1 MGFVGQIVGEIGEA
15 LLGFIPVFGEGLGKA
30 FKLSTSLW
38 DKLSETVPD
47 TFNGSVS
54 EQDDKPEKF
63 DPYIIRCKTQTEAQK
78 ILKTINDVCA
88 PSIESWWIDTQD
100 QLVREGTSIREQLA
114 EKIQE
119 DIQKISD
126 ELSNYLGDALQV
138 RLNIN
143 PIQFPSFDFPGIDAG
158 IQRQVEVFTRTEKIT
173 EVKKKSRK
181 KKSNSLCKGD
191 KTYTIDVPIEK
202 TIEVQDRRT
211 VYQVDLRQTVEQIK
225 QKIDDN
231 VSGSQS
237 LLEQVIEQQVSTDFK
252 SAERQIND
260 YINRFQNDFDRVLKE
275 RETKEAEA
283 PEILARLEYQ
293 KAKLIEYLSQLSS
306 IRESLNRW
314 KPVK

>member
-1 MGFVGQIVGEIGEA
+1 
-15 LLGFIPVFGEGLGKA
+15 
-30 FKLSTSLW
+30 LSTSLW

-63 DPYIIRCKTQTEAQK
+63 DPYIIRCQTQTEAQK

-143 PIQFPSFDFPGIDAG
+143 PIQFPSFDFSGIDAG

-173 EVKKKSRK
+173 EVKKKTRT

-191 KTYTIDVPIEK
+191 QTYTVDVPIEK
-202 TIEVQDRRT
+202 TIEVQDQRT
-211 VYQVDLRQTVEQIK
+211 IYQVDLRQTVEQIK

-231 VSGSQS
+231 VSGSQ
-237 LLEQVIEQQVSTDFK
+237 LLLVRVIEQQVSTDFK

-283 PEILARLEYQ
+283 PEILARLEDQ

-306 IRESLNRW
+306 IRESLNSW

>member
-1 MGFVGQIVGEIGEA
+1 M
-15 LLGFIPVFGEGLGKA
+15 
-30 FKLSTSLW
+30 
-38 DKLSETVPD
+38 
-47 TFNGSVS
+47 
-54 EQDDKPEKF
+54 
-63 DPYIIRCKTQTEAQK
+63 
-78 ILKTINDVCA
+78 
-88 PSIESWWIDTQD
+88 
-100 QLVREGTSIREQLA
+100 
-114 EKIQE
+114 
-119 DIQKISD
+119 
-126 ELSNYLGDALQV
+126 GDALQV

-173 EVKKKSRK
+173 EVKKKSRT

-237 LLEQVIEQQVSTDFK
+237 LLERVIEQQVSTDFK

-306 IRESLNRW
+306 IRESLDSW